1 VSVIFWKTASKKGTD
16 AQEALSRFRQ
26 QVEKIVELKHQA
38 VLLKDE
44 SEASWRRRFIIE
56 TLQAHRILE
65 NRESLESKLERHQ
78 DFWPKYHQV
87 CRHSEELAELV
98 PYAVIEA
105 ELAAEKDSPSRSAG
119 RLQQLGL
126 QGPADWKT
134 RAARSRAGRCTRSP
148 TEAVPSQQN
157 HKESPPRRWQELLDN
172 VANPDSTCKKLRHM
186 MIRRPQLGKGG
197 HSRSV
202 APRRSKSPAEALSN
216 AHRTPNRKRSHG
228 SKQAFKPADLL
239 KDGNIQSWAD
249 LGLGSIGYESRSAK
263 EARHEPKP
271 SSLDQSLQR
280 ELKDHLSMQRPSS
293 PRCRRPSVGGKPTVP
308 DVSPVLKRPASACAL
323 RTLKDS
329 TSMIYLQVCE
339 NQKVLPRPA
348 PILTGHSSKLD
359 ARNQVLT
366 DDELEACRI
375 AIAAL
380 SKVESVDL
388 EGNVQLTDEAVA
400 KFLVSLGKGPGY
412 TLTFLSLKGC
422 TGTSFLTV
430 NSMLKLLEGQSPAF
444 DALQHLDLSGLKF
457 GIQALGKFCDLAG
470 RHPALQTL
478 LVADVGLGATG
489 ASVSSRWIH
498 NLLASQTLRELD
510 LGWNLLDSEV
520 FMSLGE
526 SVQHSHLRCLRISS
540 CASVHGAH
548 DIGKPAA
555 TFLEYLSSSCPL
567 KELDISLNH
576 IDYRAALVL
585 EDLLSE
591 NRHLTALDISFN
603 PIGPVGMRSFVR
615 LLLRERSGLHRVR
628 FEGCAGG
635 KHPVDDLQ
643 FMNANC
649 PSARYSLQL
658 DRPDHRSVL
667 RMLYK
672 TCDGLK
678 VNPGEAFFHV
688 QFSEGSY
695 KHPSVGADGI
705 YAVPRKGRLQA
716 TFKIEKAIHQH
727 LKEVEED
734 DFLAFLRQRNDL
746 MRLCPSGSKQILLL
760 HAWRTVSDVD
770 PDQGVFLDALARD
783 VVLPFAVVER
793 MCRSCLSPAEV
804 VSKLFPALRACASER
819 CLTLMI
825 ARSIPDVTQ
834 ILQHA
839 RPLMFFNIQNPTGHY
854 RLDLSH
860 PAEHSIAEA
869 LVLLDSWESAIRI
882 RHRHVDTSQFGDW
895 SQVRN
900 ITFRGSPLQGP
911 LTEWLLPEAGKLEL
925 DYSSSARPPEGA
937 QVLDDKSFRIMLIA
951 LQDQNFQKKGSPSGA
966 GPDQAKLPRDDMQAL
981 RMVAH
986 QIYITALQT
995 RALLECFM
1003 DPCDRED
1010 CLITFFNRIA
1020 DMHNEKVFS
1029 VRFEGDDEQVNRLR
1043 TRLGSLVFFPWV
1055 QPEQARFVFQLDR
1068 FDERTALCALINLA
1082 KKERLTNIQKPRWV
1096 RGDGSVDPL
1105 VMGLPRSWETFS
1117 QIPEHGTV
1125 SMSYKCAPEDR
1136 NFKVRKSFLQTYSNW
1151 PCDVSMEQV
1160 LWWASTNEVPVDV
1173 MEFLEFIIERY
1184 DNVYEAFDDIKSK
1197 NAQVLNHRDF
1207 EDGLRR
1213 VKCKKFK
1220 GRREGDKITGIFRY
1234 LDPSGEGQ
1242 VTRSEWGILEL
1253 CHKEMVYSIQEFVHF
1268 CSRSF
1273 GNDLNAAWAVFDVNG
1288 DNFISEAE
1296 WVTVA
1301 RSFSY
1306 FGPTLPIFRFLDRD
1320 DEGTISFEEF
1330 EELQKFR
1337 QPPRPD
1343 VQAMIHS
1350 RDMLRANGAAMQELP
1365 ATRIT
1370 LRARLARAR
1379 AALAGGRLAPQT
1391 TLVDEVILANLQA
1404 MPKSTSSSLGLRVAT
1419 ALQRLLSACGVQ
1431 TGRIRVLKI
1440 NSFKDG
1446 QRELQCD
1453 IGIPSSSSPCAVV
1466 RHLERA
1472 LFTEEAQRPESVS
1485 LLHVLRAVSAQ
1496 ISTLKVE
1503 VRPSR
1508 ERLVNSLRM
1517 AIPKT
1522 VILPRRVDAVIQ
1534 VALKSSRVYRT
1545 VLDSLR
1551 KEEPD
1556 ELANLLIRPSLC
1568 LHGGHLVAEEPQI
1581 LKDTTWHGVR
1591 ELSGLL
1597 AISQAAHS
1605 QLKDFLAPGTTWA
1618 RNAFGEAVASRHPC
1632 RAWQSGPES
1641 LIPNALHFDPGIKK
1655 REQVVEEVLLSQR
1668 AYELQDTAAHDLWAS
1683 RLHLYFDTLAD
1694 LCHGLA
1700 CAERS
1705 LDILWLRNRFREP
1718 DCFGYPCVQ
1727 LGVRQRVQDPRHL
1740 SRECMWNHISKI
1752 TFHLN
1757 SLFEAKTGEEAAELR
1772 EELHAALGACGIRS
1786 HLSTAK
1792 AAVAHVLD
1800 CTEQRMRGSCD
1811 AELERVMAF
1820 LERYSKELGEEEKGP
1835 AKALLDEAILQA
1847 SKAGC
1852 AVDEIKAKLSRC
1864 LSQEVRSALG
1874 ESEVPEETALV
1885 TSSQRPVLTRIWALV
1900 SKFKVEMV
1908 QFFFRDGSK
1917 KVYQARA
1924 LVGDSR
1930 PKEPGGNGTNCRE
1943 TEEIAFDLQKSDYIV
1958 AVEQGAVGNSGSL
1971 GAQLLFITASS
1982 RTLYVVG
1989 QSHRRREPLPSRV
2002 RVDVH
2007 AGEQI
2012 VGLQVEFGRVIG
2024 VETALEP
2031 AVADCDSDLQE

>member
-1 VSVIFWKTASKKGTD
+1 MFLGVVRSCNVHKLC
-16 AQEALSRFRQ
+16 EC
-26 QVEKIVELKHQA
+26 
-38 VLLKDE
+38 
-44 SEASWRRRFIIE
+44 
-56 TLQAHRILE
+56 LQ
-65 NRESLESKLERHQ
+65 
-78 DFWPKYHQV
+78 
-87 CRHSEELAELV
+87 
-98 PYAVIEA
+98 
-105 ELAAEKDSPSRSAG
+105 
-119 RLQQLGL
+119 
-126 QGPADWKT
+126 
-134 RAARSRAGRCTRSP
+134 
-148 TEAVPSQQN
+148 
-157 HKESPPRRWQELLDN
+157 
-172 VANPDSTCKKLRHM
+172 
-186 MIRRPQLGKGG
+186 
-197 HSRSV
+197 
-202 APRRSKSPAEALSN
+202 
-216 AHRTPNRKRSHG
+216 
-228 SKQAFKPADLL
+228 
-239 KDGNIQSWAD
+239 
-249 LGLGSIGYESRSAK
+249 
-263 EARHEPKP
+263 
-271 SSLDQSLQR
+271 
-280 ELKDHLSMQRPSS
+280 
-293 PRCRRPSVGGKPTVP
+293 
-308 DVSPVLKRPASACAL
+308 
-323 RTLKDS
+323 
-329 TSMIYLQVCE
+329 
-339 NQKVLPRPA
+339 
-348 PILTGHSSKLD
+348 
-359 ARNQVLT
+359 
-366 DDELEACRI
+366 
-375 AIAAL
+375 
-380 SKVESVDL
+380 
-388 EGNVQLTDEAVA
+388 
-400 KFLVSLGKGPGY
+400 
-412 TLTFLSLKGC
+412 
-422 TGTSFLTV
+422 
-430 NSMLKLLEGQSPAF
+430 
-444 DALQHLDLSGLKF
+444 
-457 GIQALGKFCDLAG
+457 
-470 RHPALQTL
+470 
-478 LVADVGLGATG
+478 
-489 ASVSSRWIH
+489 
-498 NLLASQTLRELD
+498 
-510 LGWNLLDSEV
+510 
-520 FMSLGE
+520 
-526 SVQHSHLRCLRISS
+526 
-540 CASVHGAH
+540 VHGAH

-628 FEGCAGG
+628 FEGCAGS

-1173 MEFLEFIIERY
+1173 MEFLEFIIEQY

-1718 DCFGYPCVQ
+1718 DCFGYPCMQ

-1740 SRECMWNHISKI
+1740 SRECMWDHISKI

-1930 PKEPGGNGTNCRE
+1930 PKEPASTGATCLPVRGHVIPGDQCIKLPLKPNRAGAISAFSLNF
-1943 TEEIAFDLQKSDYIV
+1943 IAFGSTRRSSRRRCTYASRRSFNAVSAKTEIGPLGRHGPSKKDLEDVAAVVAHSFFVATFDADSRKLPPPQGPPLQKIV
-1958 AVEQGAVGNSGSL
+1958 GQVYDDLAMRYTAPGGS
-1971 GAQLLFITASS
+1971 ACLLIARRAGS
-1982 RTLYVVG
+1982 VVG
-1989 QSHRRREPLPSRV
+1989 C
-2002 RVDVH
+2002 
-2007 AGEQI
+2007 
-2012 VGLQVEFGRVIG
+2012 VGLEVMPFEELPVSSPARVSSVDASFRRFPRQRVAYMSNLSVLQSARRQGLGRQLILKAEEWARDVLRVQEVLLMVCSDNVPAQRLYECLGYLQIFQDPWAVRAVPADDGEIDRIRVMNFGYSKGLSKVPERSPFESARQANSPNLAQMLSSTWSSLASQLG
-2024 VETALEP
+2024 MWKT
-2031 AVADCDSDLQE
+2031 